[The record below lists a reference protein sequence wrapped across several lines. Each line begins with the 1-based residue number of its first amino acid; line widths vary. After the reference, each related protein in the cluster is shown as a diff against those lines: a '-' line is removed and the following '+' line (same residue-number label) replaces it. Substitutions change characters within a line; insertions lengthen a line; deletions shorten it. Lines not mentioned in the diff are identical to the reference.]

1 MNSATF
7 SIRCELPADRIPR
20 EALLD
25 HALGAGRFLKASQR
39 LRDGRRPAA
48 GLSLSAVDAAG
59 ELVGTVRL
67 WNVSA
72 GGRPA
77 LLLGPLAVAPDV
89 RSAGIGSA
97 LMREA
102 LARAESAGHGAVLL
116 VGDPEYY
123 ARFGFVAEPTAWLVM
138 PGPTERRRF
147 LAHELEPGY
156 LKRVWGRVIASGRPQ
171 HEAEAAAERIA
182 A

>member
-1 MNSATF
+1 MNTQAFT
-7 SIRCELPADRIPR
+7 IRSEVPTDRIAR

-25 HALGAGRFLKASQR
+25 RALGAGRLLKSSQR
-39 LRDGRRPAA
+39 LRDGRRAAA
-48 GLSLSAVDAAG
+48 GLSLSACSEEGD
-59 ELVGTVRL
+59 LVGTVRL

-77 LLLGPLAVAPDV
+77 LLLGPLAVDGAV

-102 LARAESAGHGAVLL
+102 LVRAERAGHGAVLL
-116 VGDPEYY
+116 VGDPDYY
-123 ARFGFVAEPTAWLVM
+123 ARFGFSAEATGWLAM

-147 LAHELEPGY
+147 LAREFEPGY
-156 LKRVWGRVIASGRPQ
+156 LRGVWGRVIASGRPL
-171 HEAEAAAERIA
+171 HEAEILPARVAA
-182 A
+182 